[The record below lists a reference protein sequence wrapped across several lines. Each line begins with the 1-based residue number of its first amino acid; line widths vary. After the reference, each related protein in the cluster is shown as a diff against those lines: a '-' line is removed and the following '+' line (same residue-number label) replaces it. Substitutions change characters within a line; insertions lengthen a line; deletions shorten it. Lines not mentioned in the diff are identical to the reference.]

1 MYVRSVPAR
10 FQVLQE
16 NRYDTNDLNKL
27 IKEKGGRMERQEFI
41 EYLSQHPALYAFEEK
56 GGEERGIMVTDNVY
70 NTTTFFADRAIK
82 EHALSFLL
90 KRTHHGK
97 NVEQITRVTG
107 YFSKVNAWN
116 KGKKAELKDR
126 FRSDLEGIQKK
137 VSATVE

>member
-1 MYVRSVPAR
+1 
-10 FQVLQE
+10 
-16 NRYDTNDLNKL
+16 
-27 IKEKGGRMERQEFI
+27 MERQEFI
-41 EYLSQHPALYAFEEK
+41 EYLSQHSALYAFEEK
-56 GGEERGIMVTDNVY
+56 GGEESGIMVTDNVY
-70 NTTTFFADRAIK
+70 NTTTFFADRAIQ
-82 EHALSFLL
+82 EYDLSFLL

-126 FRSDLEGIQKK
+126 FRSDLEGVQKK